1 MKRTAL
7 ILAGAAVFDLGVM
20 TVAAH
25 AQQQMRP
32 PTVRIP
38 TTSTGP
44 TVPGPGAGG
53 AVVDPTGPG
62 GSGGC
67 TPGSPIRGGT
77 ANPCGPAAISDQAAA
92 GNLTSFT
99 PTAPSGGQTRGDI
112 SGTVSSIPGLQTR
125 GGNYLKIDDV
135 NTLRA
140 CTARGGQAVPHEG
153 VQQCRLPTGG
163 PTLGNPRPGGIPP
176 RN

>member
-20 TVAAH
+20 TVAAQ
-25 AQQQMRP
+25 AQQQTRP
-32 PTVRIP
+32 PRVSIP

-92 GNLTSFT
+92 GNLTSFLS
-99 PTAPSGGQTRGDI
+99 TAQPGGQTRGGVVTDHKGERVI
-112 SGTVSSIPGLQTR
+112 
-125 GGNYLKIDDV
+125 YMKIDLT
-135 NTLRA
+135 NTLQA
-140 CTARGGQAVPHEG
+140 CTARGGQAVTHEG
-153 VQQCRLPTGG
+153 AQQCRIPA
-163 PTLGNPRPGGIPP
+163 PAAPSVGNPTRRPGGIPP